1 MYQINPLNRNVLIT
15 SGEVLKATELKEAD
29 EKNIRAAIV
38 IAEERFVKKMICK
51 ALYEDLRA
59 QKNVVVTTANIS
71 ALTVK
76 VNEFNTSEAKSLRA
90 GMIVN
95 AIEQVTNEWYKKLW
109 NEYLCQICAEAVMY
123 VSTPTRW
130 VQSTPKG
137 EMLNAP
143 PSVTLEKDAAS
154 ATLGDVRWK
163 MDKLMQDR
171 IDPLLEAMREWLCD
185 NKDSFPKFDCYQCPE
200 TDSDG
205 VSYKRKTGWI
215 HDIYGQVDNPTS
227 NDDISSD
234 NYNPKITD

>member
-1 MYQINPLNRNVLIT
+1 MYQINPFSRNVLIT
-15 SGEVLKATELKEAD
+15 PAEVLKACELKEAE

-38 IAEERFVKKMICK
+38 IAEERFVKKMLCK

-59 QKNVVVTTANIS
+59 KKNVMVTQTNLYQLQEKLNA
-71 ALTVK
+71 T
-76 VNEFNTSEAKSLRA
+76 NTSEDKTLKI
-90 GMIVN
+90 GMVVN
-95 AIEQVTNEWYKKLW
+95 AIELVTDTWYVKLW
-109 NEYLCQICAEAVMY
+109 NEYLWQICAEAVMY

-154 ATLGDVRWK
+154 AALGDVRWK
-163 MDKLMQDR
+163 MDKLLQDR

-185 NKDSFPKFDCYQCPE
+185 NKANFAKFDCYQCPE
-200 TDSDG
+200 QDQDG
-205 VSYKRKTGWI
+205 VSFKRKTGWV
-215 HDIYGQVDNPTS
+215 HNIYDQRDNPTS
-227 NDDISSD
+227 DDDITSD